1 MKIAKF
7 SHACSAYLLA
17 SDTMDDHRS
26 WMSALKNEKGTFTAG
41 VAPGKTVKNIVEIFI
56 NEILING
63 ALNSV

>member
-1 MKIAKF
+1 
-7 SHACSAYLLA
+7 
-17 SDTMDDHRS
+17 
-26 WMSALKNEKGTFTAG
+26 MSALKNEKGTFTAG